1 MQQPSTSVQAI
12 GKNPSMSTTERKNRT
27 TDKTK
32 SDEKDKGLPTLEPT
46 LPSPPR
52 PTPAITSAGRMRH
65 RRRPSKSI
73 PMVPIGTAIQGK
85 YELQSVLG
93 AGGYG
98 QIFKAFDPNKNL
110 HVAVKIMQKRHEPQ
124 RMILE
129 QQILYQLKGRPEFPQ
144 LYGSGTFEDYM
155 YIVMELLGKSLSE
168 MRKKNE
174 GKRFDAVTALRVGL
188 MITDSLKVLH
198 EMGFLHRDVKPGNMC
213 IGATPATV
221 RRIYLLDFGLA
232 RQFRDKGKI
241 KRRNH
246 VGFRGTLRYVSL
258 NVHERKDQC
267 TCDDLISNFYSMV
280 ELAEGTLPW
289 TRMRDAEDIAR
300 RKRNI
305 SFEELCPFS
314 GMSTELQEYYTYCYD
329 NVEDPNQP
337 NYDYLKDIIKKSLPT
352 NFDFNTPM
360 PWEIKPSDNSTAN
373 FTQETN
379 PSNEPNPVT

>member
-1 MQQPSTSVQAI
+1 
-12 GKNPSMSTTERKNRT
+12 
-27 TDKTK
+27 
-32 SDEKDKGLPTLEPT
+32 
-46 LPSPPR
+46 
-52 PTPAITSAGRMRH
+52 
-65 RRRPSKSI
+65 
-73 PMVPIGTAIQGK
+73 
-85 YELQSVLG
+85 
-93 AGGYG
+93 
-98 QIFKAFDPNKNL
+98 
-110 HVAVKIMQKRHEPQ
+110 
-124 RMILE
+124 
-129 QQILYQLKGRPEFPQ
+129 
-144 LYGSGTFEDYM
+144 
-155 YIVMELLGKSLSE
+155 
-168 MRKKNE
+168 
-174 GKRFDAVTALRVGL
+174 
-188 MITDSLKVLH
+188 
-198 EMGFLHRDVKPGNMC
+198 MC